1 MTRHRLGATLFL
13 VLGFALLHQATA
25 AGAAQGKALFE
36 RRCAGCHSLDADKE
50 GPRLR
55 GVYGRRAGSVSS
67 FNYSDGL
74 KRMQMTWDADSL
86 DRWLADPDKLVPDND
101 MAFRLINADERREV
115 IEFLKQLSAK

>member
-1 MTRHRLGATLFL
+1 MTHRGLYIAL
-13 VLGFALLHQATA
+13 VPIFALGLLHKATA
-25 AGAAQGKALFE
+25 AGVATGKALFE

-74 KRMQMTWDADSL
+74 KNMQMTWDADSL
-86 DRWLADPDKLVPDND
+86 DHWLADPDKLVPDNN
-101 MAFRLINADERREV
+101 MAFRLINAEERREV
-115 IEFLKQLSAK
+115 IAFLKQLSGR

>member
-1 MTRHRLGATLFL
+1 MTHRGLGASLFL
-13 VLGFALLHQATA
+13 VLGVTLLHRATA
-25 AGAAQGKALFE
+25 AGVAQGRALFE

-74 KRMQMTWDADSL
+74 KNMQMTWDADSL
-86 DRWLADPDKLVPDND
+86 DHWLADPDKLVPDNN
-101 MAFRLINADERREV
+101 MAFRLINAEERREV
-115 IEFLKQLSAK
+115 IAFLKQLSGR